1 MANVKP
7 KNVVDMKVSGQAVT
21 HARTDVT
28 VRDLTV
34 IVDEPEPR
42 GGTNLGATPTETV
55 AVALAGCLN
64 VMGHRCA
71 DKVGLEIVDLDIEVH
86 AKFDRRGVS
95 FESEINLP
103 FPEVNVNLNLKTAAD
118 DETIEQM
125 KTLLAK
131 HCPVSTM
138 LRQAGTILNE
148 NWEII
153 RP

>member
-1 MANVKP
+1 
-7 KNVVDMKVSGQAVT
+7 
-21 HARTDVT
+21 
-28 VRDLTV
+28 
-34 IVDEPEPR
+34 
-42 GGTNLGATPTETV
+42 
-55 AVALAGCLN
+55 
-64 VMGHRCA
+64 MGHRCA

-153 RP
+153 RPAKEISLVPTLTPATFENAWMTGKKDPLASSGASSTLV

>member
-21 HARTDVT
+21 HAQTDVT

-64 VMGHRCA
+64 VMGHR
-71 DKVGLEIVDLDIEVH
+71 
-86 AKFDRRGVS
+86 
-95 FESEINLP
+95 
-103 FPEVNVNLNLKTAAD
+103 
-118 DETIEQM
+118 
-125 KTLLAK
+125 
-131 HCPVSTM
+131 
-138 LRQAGTILNE
+138 
-148 NWEII
+148 
-153 RP
+153 

>member
-1 MANVKP
+1 MTNVKQ
-7 KNVVDMKVSGQAVT
+7 KSVVDMKVSGRAISP
-21 HARTDVT
+21 ARTDVV

-42 GGTNLGATPTETV
+42 GGTNMGATPTETV

-71 DKVGLEIVDLDIEVH
+71 EQVGLEILDLDIHVD
-86 AKFDRRGVS
+86 AKFDRRGVT

-103 FPEVNVNLNLKTAAD
+103 FPEINVQLYLKTAAD
-118 DETIEQM
+118 DEKIEQM

-138 LRQAGTILNE
+138 LRQGGTNLNE
-148 NWEII
+148 DWEIT